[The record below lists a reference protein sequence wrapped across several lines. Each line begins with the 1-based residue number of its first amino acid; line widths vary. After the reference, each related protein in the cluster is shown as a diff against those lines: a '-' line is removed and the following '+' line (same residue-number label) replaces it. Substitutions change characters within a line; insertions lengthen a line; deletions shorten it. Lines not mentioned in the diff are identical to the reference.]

1 MTDRMIVDLFF
12 SRDESAIRECDTK
25 YGPPLRSFGNRITND
40 TGITEECLDDT
51 YMSAWSTIPP
61 KDPGN
66 YLFAF
71 LSKLMR
77 GKCVD
82 SLRKKTREK
91 RGGNASEISAELC
104 DGLPSDDNTEQPAI
118 ASELARLIEK
128 FLAGERDEVRHIF
141 VLRYFYMYEVRDIA
155 KRLFITEGKV
165 KTVLKRSRDKLRTF
179 LSLYGYG
186 GDI

>member
-1 MTDRMIVDLFF
+1 
-12 SRDESAIRECDTK
+12 
-25 YGPPLRSFGNRITND
+25 
-40 TGITEECLDDT
+40 
-51 YMSAWSTIPP
+51 
-61 KDPGN
+61 
-66 YLFAF
+66 
-71 LSKLMR
+71 MR